1 MVNLFQRVF
10 FDKDSLPHVPT
21 ETGFSEI
28 MPLKKV
34 EENMSVALEPIAMVG
49 GKVRKN
55 RMEYFQR
62 WNLYFFIFF
71 LAVFVAILTMP
82 TVTKGLLKKADVKDM
97 SSGLDKDP
105 KIRWK
110 RIIHFTIV
118 FVVFVLVYFIA
129 FMVGVN
135 LWQGLAGVFVD
146 KVTPFSELFWK
157 YKDPFGENVE
167 IGKTLILTLA
177 FVLFVSFVFYL
188 GFSKW
193 FPDYFEGL
201 YYQSTLKKKDD
212 KQPQRYIYNYG
223 LFLIAMMTLFIIL
236 INVKMLGDNQLY
248 MFYNFAFYLGFMIM
262 AFIIIKEFRYGKHE
276 KLAFLIIL
284 AFLAFF
290 LYPVLISLIKME
302 KGGGDI
308 LNSKFVTNVIFNF
321 GLP

>member
-1 MVNLFQRVF
+1 MANLFQRVF

-21 ETGFSEI
+21 ETGFAEI

-34 EENMSVALEPIAMVG
+34 EENMAAAVLPMVG
-49 GKVRKN
+49 GKVKKN

-62 WNLYFFIFF
+62 WNLYYFIFF
-71 LAVFVAILTMP
+71 LAVFVSILTMP
-82 TVTKGLLKKADVKDM
+82 SVTKGLLKKAEVKDL
-97 SSGLDKDP
+97 SSGIDKNP

-110 RIIHFTIV
+110 RIIHLTIV
-118 FVVFVLVYFIA
+118 FCVFVLVYFIA

-135 LWQGLAGVFVD
+135 LWQGFASAIVD

-157 YKDPFGENVE
+157 YKDPFGETME
-167 IGKTLILTLA
+167 IGKTLILTLM
-177 FVLFVSFVFYL
+177 FVLFVTFVFYL

-193 FPDYFEGL
+193 FPEYFEGVF
-201 YYQSTLKKKDD
+201 YQSTLRKKDD
-212 KQPQRYIYNYG
+212 KQPQKYIYNYG

-236 INVKMLGDNQLY
+236 INLRMLSDNQLY
-248 MFYNFAFYLGFMIM
+248 MFYNVIFYIAFMIM
-262 AFIIIKEFRYGKHE
+262 SFIIIKEFKFGKHD
-276 KLAFLIIL
+276 KLAFLVIL

-308 LNSKFVTNVIFNF
+308 LNSKFVSNVIFNF

>member
-1 MVNLFQRVF
+1 MANIFQRVF

-21 ETGFSEI
+21 ETGLSEV

-34 EENMSVALEPIAMVG
+34 EENMAEALMPMIG
-49 GKVRKN
+49 GKVKKN

-71 LAVFVAILTMP
+71 LAVFVSILMMP
-82 TVTKGLLKKADVKDM
+82 GVTKALLKKADVKDM
-97 SSGLDKDP
+97 SAGLDKDP
-105 KIRWK
+105 QVRWK
-110 RIIHFTIV
+110 RIIHLTIV
-118 FVVFVLVYFIA
+118 FVTFVLVFFIA

-135 LWQGLAGVFVD
+135 LWQGIGSAFAD
-146 KVTPFSELFWK
+146 KVTPFSQLFWK
-157 YKDPFGENVE
+157 YKDPYGETIE

-177 FVLFVSFVFYL
+177 FVLFVTFVFYL

-193 FPDYFEGL
+193 FPEYFEGV
-201 YYQSTLKKKDD
+201 YYQSTLRRKDD
-212 KQPQRYIYNYG
+212 KQPQKYIYNYG

-236 INVKMLGDNQLY
+236 INVRMLSDNQLY
-248 MFYNFAFYLGFMIM
+248 MFYNVVFYLAFMIM
-262 AFIIIKEFRYGKHE
+262 SFIIIKEFKFGKHD
-276 KLAFLIIL
+276 KLAFLVIL

-290 LYPVLISLIKME
+290 AYPVLISLIKME

-308 LNSKFVTNVIFNF
+308 LNSTFLTNVFFNF